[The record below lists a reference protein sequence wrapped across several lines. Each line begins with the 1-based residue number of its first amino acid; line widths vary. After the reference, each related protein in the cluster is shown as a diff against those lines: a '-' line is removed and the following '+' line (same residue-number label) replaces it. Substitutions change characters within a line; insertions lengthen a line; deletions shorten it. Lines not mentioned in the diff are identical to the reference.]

1 MLKEKRFLS
10 KYKLDNLEKKLI
22 LDKITEILYSKKEI
36 IFSYIYGS
44 FVKEESFRD
53 IDIAVYIKE
62 DKGFTFEST
71 LSNELTEA
79 IGLPVEAKI
88 LNSAP
93 VSFQINV
100 LKEGKLLF
108 SRDEEKR
115 TNFIENVSRKY
126 REYVHFRN
134 IFLGIEGD
142 K

>member
-10 KYKLDNLEKKLI
+10 KYKLENSIKKLL
-22 LDKITEILYSKKEI
+22 LDKIIEILFSKEEI

-44 FVKEESFRD
+44 FIKEESFRD
-53 IDIAVYIKE
+53 IDIAIYVKE
-62 DKGFTFEST
+62 DKGFIFESF
-71 LSNELTEA
+71 LSMELTEA
-79 IGLPVEAKI
+79 VELPVETKI

-108 SRDEEKR
+108 SRDEEER
-115 TNFIENVSRKY
+115 TNFIENVSRRY
-126 REYVHFRN
+126 REYAHFRN
-134 IFLGIEGD
+134 IFLGIEG